1 MYVKYDTMIFY
12 LLFLNATAFCLLI
25 VAYNIILQFVGQNY
39 VMKKALLIVDWGNKF
54 EKINRRILNSLFFD
68 NVDSRMY
75 SVQYK
80 GNKKIVEMKNISEN
94 ISNQTKI
101 MKIELNDDYDKNG
114 QYLRGICGEVL
125 EIRESEILVQYSKNN
140 EITFTI
146 KGVRLN
152 LVVFVMMIVFF

>member
-1 MYVKYDTMIFY
+1 MKRLIGV
-12 LLFLNATAFCLLI
+12 FLIAFFLIILI
-25 VAYNIILQFVGQNY
+25 VECIQFNIRG
-39 VMKKALLIVDWGNKF
+39 A
-54 EKINRRILNSLFFD
+54 
-68 NVDSRMY
+68 
-75 SVQYK
+75 
-80 GNKKIVEMKNISEN
+80 KKIVEMKNISEN

-152 LVVFVMMIVFF
+152 LFKENLRIGDQIKITYLNTTGNLQIPSV

>member
-1 MYVKYDTMIFY
+1 
-12 LLFLNATAFCLLI
+12 
-25 VAYNIILQFVGQNY
+25 
-39 VMKKALLIVDWGNKF
+39 MKKTLLIVDWGNKF
-54 EKINRRILNSLFFD
+54 EKINRCILNSLFSD
-68 NVDSRMY
+68 NINSRMY

-80 GNKKIVEMKNISEN
+80 GSKKKIVEMKNISEN

-125 EIRESEILVQYSKNN
+125 EIRESEILVQYSKND

>member
-12 LLFLNATAFCLLI
+12 LLFLNATAFCLSI
-25 VAYNIILQFVGQNY
+25 VAYNIIQFNIRG
-39 VMKKALLIVDWGNKF
+39 A
-54 EKINRRILNSLFFD
+54 
-68 NVDSRMY
+68 
-75 SVQYK
+75 
-80 GNKKIVEMKNISEN
+80 KKIVEMKNISEN

-114 QYLRGICGEVL
+114 QYLRGICGKVL
-125 EIRESEILVQYSKNN
+125 EIRESEILVQYSKND

-152 LVVFVMMIVFF
+152 LFKENLRIGDQIKITYLNTTGNLQIPNRIYLGEYGKVELLE

>member
-1 MYVKYDTMIFY
+1 M
-12 LLFLNATAFCLLI
+12 
-25 VAYNIILQFVGQNY
+25 
-39 VMKKALLIVDWGNKF
+39 DWGNKF

>member
-1 MYVKYDTMIFY
+1 M
-12 LLFLNATAFCLLI
+12 
-25 VAYNIILQFVGQNY
+25 
-39 VMKKALLIVDWGNKF
+39 DWGNKF
-54 EKINRRILNSLFFD
+54 EKINKRILNSLFSD
-68 NVDSRMY
+68 NINSRMY

-125 EIRESEILVQYSKNN
+125 EIRESEILVQYSKND

-152 LVVFVMMIVFF
+152 LFKENLRIGDQIKITYLNTTGNLQIPNRIYLGEYGKVELLE

>member
-1 MYVKYDTMIFY
+1 M
-12 LLFLNATAFCLLI
+12 
-25 VAYNIILQFVGQNY
+25 
-39 VMKKALLIVDWGNKF
+39 DWGNKF

-114 QYLRGICGEVL
+114 QYLRGICGKVL
-125 EIRESEILVQYSKNN
+125 KIRESEILVQYSKND

-146 KGVRLN
+146 KGVRINLFKENLRIGDQIKITYLN
-152 LVVFVMMIVFF
+152 TTGNLQIPNRIYLGEYGKVELLE

>member
-1 MYVKYDTMIFY
+1 MWIGGISLKRLISV
-12 LLFLNATAFCLLI
+12 FLIAFFLIILI
-25 VAYNIILQFVGQNY
+25 VECIKFNIRG
-39 VMKKALLIVDWGNKF
+39 A
-54 EKINRRILNSLFFD
+54 
-68 NVDSRMY
+68 
-75 SVQYK
+75 
-80 GNKKIVEMKNISEN
+80 KKIVEMKNISEN

-125 EIRESEILVQYSKNN
+125 EIRESEILVQYSKND

-152 LVVFVMMIVFF
+152 LFKENLRIGDQIKITYLNTTGNLQIPNRIYLGEYGKVELLE

>member
-1 MYVKYDTMIFY
+1 MWIGGISLKRLISV
-12 LLFLNATAFCLLI
+12 FLIAFFLIILI
-25 VAYNIILQFVGQNY
+25 VECIQFNIRG
-39 VMKKALLIVDWGNKF
+39 A
-54 EKINRRILNSLFFD
+54 
-68 NVDSRMY
+68 
-75 SVQYK
+75 
-80 GNKKIVEMKNISEN
+80 KKIVEMKNISEN

-125 EIRESEILVQYSKNN
+125 EIRESEILVQYSKND

-152 LVVFVMMIVFF
+152 LFKENLRIGDQIKITYLNTTGNLQIPNRIYLGEYGKVELLE